1 MAKKLSNISYMPAV
15 ENVSR
20 KFALRRETCTNKTIQ
35 TRNSEGNGKVVNIPG
50 RTYMGA
56 MTIECHVNGYGI
68 VKKNVLFIRKPMT
81 LGPAS
86 QSQAEA
92 KTAFAVGNAWARAA
106 QKDLSAITQNQITYL
121 SCRDNHTA
129 IYRVLTDGYQSMTG
143 WMRAIAIKA
152 ANDGV
157 TLPQSHLLT
166 DIHE

>member
-35 TRNSEGNGKVVNIPG
+35 AQNSNGNGKAVFIPG

-56 MTIECHVNGYGI
+56 MTIESHVNGYGI

-86 QSQAEA
+86 AAQADA
-92 KTAFAVGNAWARAA
+92 KTAFMIGNEWAIATM
-106 QKDLSAITQNQITYL
+106 KDLSVLTQNQQTYL

-129 IYRVLTDGYQSMTG
+129 IYRVLTDGYQSMYG
-143 WMRAIAIKA
+143 WVRAIAIKA